1 MVSMFMP
8 WPVKRWLLRSVFGY
22 EIDATAYI
30 GFSFVMPDKLIMK
43 AHAKIDSFTVCKGL
57 ALLHL
62 DERACLGRFNW
73 VTGFPLS
80 LPEHFAQVENRNPA
94 LVIGKDSAI
103 TKGHI
108 IDCTDAIIIGQFTTV
123 AGFQSQLLTH
133 SIDIAESKQTCKPIS
148 IGNYCFVGTNCV
160 IIGGSILPDYCV
172 LAAKSLLNEAL
183 SEPYQLYGGVP
194 ARKLKE
200 LGKNAKYFS
209 RSQGMVN

>member
-1 MVSMFMP
+1 MFMP

-133 SIDIAESKQTCKPIS
+133 SDRHCRKQT
-148 IGNYCFVGTNCV
+148 NLQTNFDRQLLFCRNK
-160 IIGGSILPDYCV
+160 LRDNRRFH
-172 LAAKSLLNEAL
+172 LA
-183 SEPYQLYGGVP
+183 
-194 ARKLKE
+194 
-200 LGKNAKYFS
+200 
-209 RSQGMVN
+209 

>member
-1 MVSMFMP
+1 MFMP

-22 EIDATAYI
+22 EIDATAHI

-43 AHAKIDSFTVCKGL
+43 ANAKIDSFTVCKGL
-57 ALLHL
+57 ALVQL
-62 DERACLGRFNW
+62 DESSCLGRFNW
-73 VTGFPLS
+73 VTGFPIKLK
-80 LPEHFAQVENRNPA
+80 EHFADVENRNPA

-108 IDCTDAIIIGQFTTV
+108 IDCTDAVIIGQFTTI
-123 AGFQSQLLTH
+123 AGFQSQILTH

-160 IIGGSILPDYCV
+160 ILGGAILPDYSV
-172 LAAKSLLNEAL
+172 LGAKSLLNEAF
-183 SEPYQLYGGVP
+183 SEPYHLYAGVP

-200 LGKNAKYFS
+200 LDESAKYFL
-209 RSQGMVN
+209 RNQGLVQ